1 MAYIDEKSITDAA
14 EREKVREVLRI
25 INSKNKKRFWLI
37 KRTIDIVLTLFAL
50 IITIIPML
58 IFMVIVYLGDRCNPI
73 YSQVRIGRYG
83 KPFKMY
89 KIRTMRPDADKLLET
104 LLEQNEMDGPVFK
117 IQEDPRITKFGKF
130 LRKTSLD
137 ELPQFFNVLK
147 GDMTIIGPR
156 PPLPREVSEYSE
168 YHKIRLLV
176 TPGITCLWQVHPKR
190 NEIPFDKWVDLD
202 IEYIMHRSL
211 WLDIK
216 IIFRTV
222 YVMVCGEGR

>member
-50 IITIIPML
+50 VITIIPML
-58 IFMVIVYLGDRCNPI
+58 IFMAIVYLGDRCNPI

-89 KIRTMRPDADKLLET
+89 KIRTMRPDADKLLDE
-104 LLEQNEMDGPVFK
+104 LLEHNEMDGPVFK

-222 YVMVCGEGR
+222 YVMICGEGR